1 MTPQVALDDGLA
13 ELSISP
19 SRETREKLLAF
30 LELLAK
36 WNRTYN
42 LTAIRDPQKMVT
54 HHLLDSLATLPHLPM
69 SPGDELADVGSGG
82 GLPGIPLAI
91 IRPQWPVT
99 LNDSNQ
105 KKATF
110 LRQAVIELELA
121 NVRVHPGR
129 AEAWRPE
136 KPFGVVIS
144 RGFAELAD
152 FVSACRHL
160 LAKGGALVAMKGVY
174 PHEELARAPA
184 AARCDAVIRVEAPLL
199 GAERHLVICRPAA
212 ESR

>member
-1 MTPQVALDDGLA
+1 MTPEVALDEGLSQLA
-13 ELSISP
+13 IAPPPEA
-19 SRETREKLLAF
+19 RDKLLAF

-42 LTAIRDPQKMVT
+42 LTAIRDPMKMVS
-54 HHLLDSLATLPHLPM
+54 HHLLDSLAVVPHLPM
-69 SPGDELADVGSGG
+69 SAGDRLADVGSGG

-91 IRPQWPVT
+91 ARPQWAVT

-110 LRQAVIELELA
+110 LRQAAIELDLG
-121 NVRVHPGR
+121 NVDVYPGR
-129 AEAWRPE
+129 VEEWRPE
-136 KPFGVVIS
+136 RPFSVVIS

-152 FVSACRHL
+152 FVSAGAHL

-174 PHEELARAPA
+174 PHEELARTPA
-184 AARCDAVIRVEAPLL
+184 TARCDAVIRVEVPLL
-199 GAERHLVICRPAA
+199 GAERHLVVCRPAA
-212 ESR
+212 DSR